1 MCALAQNR
9 LSTWRCS
16 EVPMRKL
23 EGKVAF
29 IAGSAKEIGK
39 AIAECF
45 AAEGAC
51 VACADIDAEGA
62 GAVAARVEASGGR
75 ALAIG
80 CDVTV
85 STSVAAA
92 VAATVD
98 TFGRLHV
105 VSSNAAAITAPKP
118 LAEMD
123 EAEWRRA
130 MDVNVTG
137 SFLVCK
143 HAIPA
148 MIATGGGSII
158 LMASQMAHVA
168 YPGSSAYCTTK
179 GALLQL
185 AKAIALDYAGQGIR
199 ANTLSPGGIATHRQ
213 LLRFPDIAD
222 RAARVGRAPSDG
234 AARRARRGG
243 ASRAV
248 PRLGRLD
255 LHDRCGPAD

>member
-1 MCALAQNR
+1 
-9 LSTWRCS
+9 
-16 EVPMRKL
+16 MRKL

-29 IAGSAKEIGK
+29 IAGSAKGIGK

-62 GAVAARVEASGGR
+62 GAVAARIEASGGR

-80 CDVTV
+80 CDVNDTA
-85 STSVAAA
+85 SVAGA
-92 VAATVD
+92 VAATLQA
-98 TFGRLHV
+98 FGGLHV

-148 MIATGGGSII
+148 MIAAGGGSIV
-158 LMASQMAHVA
+158 LMASQMSHVA
-168 YPGSSAYCTTK
+168 YPGSSAYC
-179 GALLQL
+179 
-185 AKAIALDYAGQGIR
+185 R
-199 ANTLSPGGIATHRQ
+199 P
-213 LLRFPDIAD
+213 
-222 RAARVGRAPSDG
+222 
-234 AARRARRGG
+234 RARCCSSPK
-243 ASRAV
+243 ASRSTTSARGSGRIPCPPAASPPNGSSCASPIWR
-248 PRLGRLD
+248 PRSASGARAMRWGGSASPTRWREP
-255 LHDRCGPAD
+255 RCSSPRRTRAS

>member
-1 MCALAQNR
+1 MG
-9 LSTWRCS
+9 
-16 EVPMRKL
+16 KL
-23 EGKVAF
+23 EGKAAF
-29 IAGSAKEIGK
+29 IAGSAKGIGK

-51 VACADIDAEGA
+51 VGCADIDAEGA
-62 GAVAARVEASGGR
+62 GAVVARIQASGGR
-75 ALAIG
+75 ALAFG

-85 STSVAAA
+85 SASVAVA

-98 TFGRLHV
+98 AFGGLHV

-123 EAEWRRA
+123 EAEWRRV

-137 SFLVCK
+137 AFLVCK

-148 MIATGGGSII
+148 MIAASGGSII

-185 AKAIALDYAGQGIR
+185 AKGMALDYVGQGIR
-199 ANTLSPGGIATHRQ
+199 VNTLSPGGIATHRQ
-213 LLRFPDIAD
+213 LLRFPDMETAQSEWGARHPMGRLGEPD
-222 RAARVGRAPSDG
+222 EVARAALFL
-234 AARRARRGG
+234 
-243 ASRAV
+243 ASE
-248 PRLGRLD
+248 GFQ
-255 LHDRCGPAD
+255 LHDRRGPAD